1 MYKETFYNLIENPA
15 LLNSDTVPELKKLT
29 EEYPSFQVAWLLYLK
44 NLQITGN
51 PDFNAELKKAAP
63 LIADRK
69 QLYRTL
75 NSDHVKIYGNLDFE
89 HQLTASA
96 EYIMEE
102 SEENRSESN
111 NLIDKFLSAQPGAL
125 KRGKNLQEK
134 TPENFDAEI
143 VEKSVSENDELI
155 TETLAMLYFEQKKYD
170 KALEAFQKLSLK
182 YPEKS
187 VYFASRIE
195 EIEKLKNI

>member
-1 MYKETFYNLIENPA
+1 MQKETFYNLIENPA
-15 LLNSDTVPELKKLT
+15 LLNSDTLPELRKLT
-29 EEYPSFQVAWLLYLK
+29 EEHPSFQVAWLLYLK

-51 PDFNAELKKAAP
+51 PDFNSELKKAAP

-69 QLYRTL
+69 QLYRIL
-75 NSDHVKIYGNLDFE
+75 NPEVEKDYGNLNFE
-89 HQLTASA
+89 HQLTASS
-96 EYIMEE
+96 EYIMED
-102 SEENRSESN
+102 SEENHSESN

-125 KRGKNLQEK
+125 KREKNLLEK
-134 TPENFDAEI
+134 TPENFDTEI

>member
-1 MYKETFYNLIENPA
+1 MQKEKLYNLIENP
-15 LLNSDTVPELKKLT
+15 ELMNEETLPDLKELTKK
-29 EEYPSFQVAWLLYLK
+29 YPWFQTARLLYLK
-44 NLQITGN
+44 NLQLNGN
-51 PDFNAELKKAAP
+51 PDFDSELKNFAP

-69 QLYRTL
+69 QLYRILYSETEK
-75 NSDHVKIYGNLDFE
+75 NSENLTFE
-89 HQLTASA
+89 QHLAAPSVYALETSA
-96 EYIMEE
+96 ENV
-102 SEENRSESN
+102 SGN
-111 NLIDKFLSAQPGAL
+111 NLIDKFLSAQPGPI
-125 KRGKNLQEK
+125 KRGEK
-134 TPENFDAEI
+134 TPDITREETENEFI
-143 VEKSVSENDELI
+143 EKSVSEHDELI